1 MLLLSPFS
9 PRQFLL
15 EISILENLTYL
26 EVKSLVVDER
36 EKKRWNYKLKYKKI
50 VPRPLPSKIEKR
62 EKTCYLDLVV
72 EIAQLLAQFGVSR
85 FALVVEA
92 GLAVLISAALVLPTA
107 TATAATATSASASC
121 SVFASRK
128 LRFHRRSD
136 AALLDRP
143 LRISPQFNQLLKRRK
158 RGQSATLS
166 VRIGIGGGKKGE
178 EDEEDRGEK

>member
-1 MLLLSPFS
+1 M
-9 PRQFLL
+9 
-15 EISILENLTYL
+15 
-26 EVKSLVVDER
+26 
-36 EKKRWNYKLKYKKI
+36 
-50 VPRPLPSKIEKR
+50 
-62 EKTCYLDLVV
+62 DLVV

-92 GLAVLISAALVLPTA
+92 GLAVLISAALVLPA
-107 TATAATATSASASC
+107 ATAATAAAATSASASC

-158 RGQSATLS
+158 GGANQRQCQSGSGEEGKKEKMNKKT
-166 VRIGIGGGKKGE
+166 GGG
-178 EDEEDRGEK
+178 EK

>member
-1 MLLLSPFS
+1 M
-9 PRQFLL
+9 
-15 EISILENLTYL
+15 
-26 EVKSLVVDER
+26 KSLVVDER
-36 EKKRWNYKLKYKKI
+36 EKKRWNYKLKYKRI

-178 EDEEDRGEK
+178 ENEEDRGGGEMIRSNEKKWIRHTSPLCGP